1 MSFFSFFLAL
11 IFSFCFLVC
20 VCVCVWDVRSF
31 HWAAGG
37 KRRERIRQTLEGSK
51 KTWFLSYFEGIG
63 EFLPTVQGKMTNRSI
78 SMIVKTFFQLD
89 SLSCGQPLFEE
100 QLFGTRFSLYFS
112 LFFLVLRQ
120 VDAAVAAVG
129 DTFKNSSQERK

>member
-1 MSFFSFFLAL
+1 M
-11 IFSFCFLVC
+11 C

-100 QLFGTRFSLYFS
+100 QLFGSLFIVHFFS
-112 LFFLVLRQ
+112 LFR
-120 VDAAVAAVG
+120 DAAVTAVG
-129 DTFKNSSQERK
+129 DTFKNSSQERKENNDEK